1 MSSPVRLS
9 PANVVYDHALEAL
22 ETAITVAA
30 PDALPAIAGELARL
44 DRLVTL
50 RIVGAGQPPDPPDS
64 WLETA
69 EAAKRMGFSSSW
81 LYEHKG
87 EFAFC
92 RKVGGRYR
100 FSEKGLEQ
108 WKRRGK

>member
-1 MSSPVRLS
+1 MQLV
-9 PANVVYDHALEAL
+9 
-22 ETAITVAA
+22 
-30 PDALPAIAGELARL
+30 PDAIDELERRILTASVENLPSIAGELARL

-108 WKRRGK
+108 WKKRGK